1 MQFVLEITIFDL
13 EMIMRC
19 ALEKNIVEIHP
30 CGNYVMFVTE
40 FIIWKKNLPTYEV
53 MLEPFKKDHSFSISL

>member
-40 FIIWKKNLPTYEV
+40 FVIWEKNLPTYEV
-53 MLEPFKKDHSFSISL
+53 KTD